1 MTKLEKISVK
11 DRSSSRRN
19 VKVEAAVDHIVVALD
34 KLIKGDSMDGT
45 VPTKIQTIFSTAIK
59 NAKGSVRLANIF
71 FIAYALACE
80 DWNFEVIP
88 VGIRG
93 THGDKKLAAALTTRH
108 VHFHRSVTAFG
119 ENLGWKGNV
128 RNFNL
133 VSDSR
138 FSSFITKFK
147 SLTKVEREQLFRHA
161 IWELFQTIAVPKALP
176 KLPARYLTYSRA
188 LVLCEELVA
197 LQTEGHVQQ
206 FLVAAFLS
214 IHRGRV
220 GNAIKTHHPHAADT
234 FDNTCGDIEEFR
246 NDDLVAAYEVTVRDD
261 WKNRLPDFH
270 SKMAKGRLS
279 KYVIIASNVHSDA
292 QLSSAKRLLEFS
304 KAVEFDLA
312 VVDIRDFFCVFCAEL
327 SRDEISAAINLTFE
341 FLMRQDLCGRHE
353 IQVKFRSVVD
363 EWMSGEAP

>member
-1 MTKLEKISVK
+1 MTTTIKTPTDE
-11 DRSSSRRN
+11 SSSPRRN
-19 VKVEAAVDHIVVALD
+19 VKVEAAVEHIVSELD
-34 KLIKGDSMDGT
+34 KLIKGEAMDGA
-45 VPTKIQTIFSTAIK
+45 VPKKIQSIFSAAIK
-59 NAKGSVRLANIF
+59 DARGSVRLANIF
-71 FIAYALACE
+71 FIAYALDCE
-80 DWNFEVIP
+80 DWNFEAIP

-108 VHFHRSVTAFG
+108 VHFHMSVTAFG

-133 VSDSR
+133 KNDSR
-138 FSSFITKFK
+138 FNSFMEELK
-147 SLTKVEREQLFRHA
+147 SLSRVEKTQLFSHA
-161 IWELFQTIAVPKALP
+161 IWELFQTRAVPKALP

-188 LVLCEELVA
+188 LALCEDLVA

-206 FLVAAFLS
+206 FLVAAFLA

-220 GNAIKTHHPHAADT
+220 GNAVKTHHPHASDT

-246 NDDLVAAYEVTVRDD
+246 NDELVAAYEVTVRND

-292 QLSSAKRLLEFS
+292 QLSSAKKLLEFTG
-304 KAVEFDLA
+304 AVEFDLA
-312 VVDIRDFFCVFCAEL
+312 IVDIRDFFCVFCAEL
-327 SRDEISAAINLTFE
+327 SRDEISLAINLTFE
-341 FLMRQDLCGRHE
+341 FLMRQDLCGRRE
-353 IQVKFRSVVD
+353 IQDKFRTVINL
-363 EWMSGEAP
+363 WMGSEN